1 MSEIKIEF
9 EASFIEEG
17 IFYMMKDREDKEGE
31 NSVSSYHRERN
42 RIYEEFTGRERDAA
56 FQKFYKGIFASLGCD
71 DQIRTICEEFKM
83 LTKPKIR
90 ILVRN
95 VAIQKHEGAELFWSG
110 SDMTVLVSFQ
120 AIRLTE
126 PDSLSAFLYHE
137 IMHVSDML
145 DPKFVYS
152 PHPDLGGRS
161 DLENQLIRERFRI
174 LWDLYVAARLI
185 KKGIPSLI
193 SLEKQKEYF
202 NKAFSLWHNDK
213 RNTIWESISRGHCYT
228 QNDLLRFSKDERLL
242 EDLGK
247 GGLRCPI
254 CEFSSFDPVLD
265 WDEQNAPVIE
275 QIRKD
280 YPAWRS
286 EAGVCQQCFDLYS
299 SRLKMV
305 SS

>member
-31 NSVSSYHRERN
+31 SSVSSYHRERN

-71 DQIRTICEEFKM
+71 DQIRTICEEFKT

-95 VAIQKHEGAELFWSG
+95 VATQKHEGAELFRYESH
-110 SDMTVLVSFQ
+110 MTVLVSFQ

-126 PDSLSAFLYHE
+126 PVSLTAFLYHE

-145 DPKFVYS
+145 DPKFAYS

-185 KKGIPSLI
+185 KRGIPSLI
-193 SLEKQKEYF
+193 SLEKQKEFY
-202 NKAFSLWHNDK
+202 NKAFSLWNSDK
-213 RNTIWESISRGHCYT
+213 KKMIWESISGGHCFT
-228 QNDLLRFSKDERLL
+228 QNDLLKLSRDERLL
-242 EDLGK
+242 EDLGQ
-247 GGLRCPI
+247 GGLRCPL
-254 CEFSSFDPVLD
+254 CEFSSFDPVLNY
-265 WDEQNAPVIE
+265 EGQNVLVGELI
-275 QIRKD
+275 QKD
-280 YPAWRS
+280 YPHWRI
-286 EAGVCQQCFDLYS
+286 ENGLCRQCYDLYS
-299 SRLKMV
+299 SKLKMV